1 MADSLDEIRQMTLDM
16 ISHIEQ
22 TMYDRGYRVICGVDE
37 AGRGPLAG
45 PVVAAAVVVPPEA
58 IIEDLD
64 DSKKLSAARRE
75 AVFERIIQLGLPC
88 AVGVID
94 HETIDRVNIRKASLI
109 AMRKAVMDL
118 KIAPDMVLVD
128 GNATI
133 PNLTQPQLTIVGGDR
148 SCRSIAAASIIAKVT
163 RDRIMDRY
171 QALHPEFSFAVHR
184 GYPTPAHR
192 QELER
197 HGPCEIHRRS
207 FKPVADLVKEHELV
221 RG

>member
-1 MADSLDEIRQMTLDM
+1 MTLEM
-16 ISHIEQ
+16 MNHIEE
-22 TMYDRGYRVICGVDE
+22 TMLQKGYRVLCGVDE

-58 IIEDLD
+58 LIPDLD
-64 DSKKLSAARRE
+64 DSKKLSPARRE
-75 AVFERIIQLGLPC
+75 AVFERIVQLGLPC
-88 AVGVID
+88 AIGVID
-94 HETIDRVNIRKASLI
+94 HETIDRVNIHKASLI

-118 KIAPDMVLVD
+118 KVAPDMILVD

-133 PNLTQPQLTIVGGDR
+133 PNLSQPQLTLIGGDR
-148 SCRSIAAASIIAKVT
+148 CCRSIAAASVIAKVT

-171 QALHPEFSFAVHR
+171 EELHPEFSFSVHK

-192 QELER
+192 RELTL

-207 FKPVADLVKEHELV
+207 FKPVADLIREHELV
-221 RG
+221 HG

>member
-1 MADSLDEIRQMTLDM
+1 MTDSLDKIRQMTLDM

-22 TMYDRGYRVICGVDE
+22 TMHDRGYRVICGVDE

-64 DSKKLSAARRE
+64 DSKKLSPARRE

-94 HETIDRVNIRKASLI
+94 HETIDRVNIRRASLI

-148 SCRSIAAASIIAKVT
+148 ACRSIAAASIIAKVT

-171 QALHPEFSFAVHR
+171 QALHPEFSFAVHK

-192 QELER
+192 EELER

-207 FKPVADLVKEHELV
+207 FKPVADLVREHELV
-221 RG
+221 HG